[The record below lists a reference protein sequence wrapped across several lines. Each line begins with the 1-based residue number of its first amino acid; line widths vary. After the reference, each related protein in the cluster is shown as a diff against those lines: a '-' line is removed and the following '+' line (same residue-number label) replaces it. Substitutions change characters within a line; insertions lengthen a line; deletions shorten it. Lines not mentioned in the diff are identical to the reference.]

1 MQIVKKVLL
10 SPLALLYIIV
20 VKMRH
25 WLFDSSI
32 IKSERFT
39 TPIVCVG
46 NITVGGTGKSP
57 MSEYL
62 LSSLT
67 PRHSV
72 ALLSRG
78 YGRRTR
84 GYREVSG
91 EDSYSEVGD
100 EPLQI
105 KRKYPHTVVVVCEKR
120 IEGARRII
128 ESHPDVE
135 LIIMDDG
142 FQHRHITPHLN
153 IIMVDARRPI
163 SADYPLPLG
172 SLRDTPSALRR
183 ADIFVVT
190 KCPDSTTQGQMDAF
204 RRELLTRPDQE
215 ILFSKIVNLSPLATY
230 PEIAPPFD
238 PAARVMALSGIG
250 NPAPFV
256 EWVAGRYS
264 VAKEMTFAD
273 HHSYTSSE
281 IEQLVQSLEEDGSLR
296 IITTEKD
303 SVKFLSNNDIPQ
315 IIKQRLYYTQLR
327 MQFIAGEESSIIKKI
342 EELWSKRSER

>member
-1 MQIVKKVLL
+1 MQIVKKLL
-10 SPLALLYIIV
+10 LLPLSLLYILV
-20 VKMRH
+20 VRVRH
-25 WLFDSSI
+25 WLFDRSI
-32 IKSERFT
+32 IKSERFA

-62 LSSLT
+62 LSSLS
-67 PRHSV
+67 PHHSV

-84 GYREVSG
+84 GYREVNAM
-91 EDSYSEVGD
+91 DSYAEVGD

-105 KRKYPHTVVVVCEKR
+105 KRKYPTAVVVVCEKR
-120 IEGARRII
+120 VEGARRIV

-172 SLRDTPSALRR
+172 SLRDTPRALRR
-183 ADIFVVT
+183 TDIFVVT
-190 KCPDSTTQGQMDAF
+190 KCPETISQEQMARF
-204 RRELLTRPDQE
+204 RRELVTRPNQE

-230 PEIAPPFD
+230 PEIAPQFD
-238 PAARVMALSGIG
+238 HTAPVIALSGIG

-256 EWVAGRYS
+256 EWIAGRYLI
-264 VAKEMTFAD
+264 AQEMTFSD
-273 HHSYTSSE
+273 HHSYTTSDMERLTHALAEDSE
-281 IEQLVQSLEEDGSLR
+281 LC

-303 SVKFLSNNDIPQ
+303 SVKFLANKNIPH
-315 IIKQRLYYTQLR
+315 IIKERLYYTPLR
-327 MQFIAGEESSIIKKI
+327 MEFIAGDPAQIIKKI
-342 EELWSKRSER
+342 EELWSKRSEI